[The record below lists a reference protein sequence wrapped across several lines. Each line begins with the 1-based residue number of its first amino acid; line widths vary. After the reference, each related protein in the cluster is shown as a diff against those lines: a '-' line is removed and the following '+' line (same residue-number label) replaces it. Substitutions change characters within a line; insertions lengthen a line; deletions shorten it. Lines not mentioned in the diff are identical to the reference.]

1 MKKHSFEGKGEERKG
16 SSGGGGEGG
25 RELGGEGGR
34 RRGVTRGRRGNEGEG
49 EEKRQIVDMRGG
61 REKLRCGMKL
71 GLVL

>member
-1 MKKHSFEGKGEERKG
+1 M
-16 SSGGGGEGG
+16 
-25 RELGGEGGR
+25 
-34 RRGVTRGRRGNEGEG
+34 TRGRRGNEGEG